1 MINFKEHD
9 GLLFKM
15 LEEPVPLREN
25 DENVLVRFITH
36 GVIGE
41 YVMEHWL
48 DCNQK
53 NVPIYVEGVDSDGD
67 VTVWID
73 DVHHCCPFPMFE
85 IIGTFVKEGS
95 ADWALYQMMQG
106 NKVRNRDWDG
116 GLHEKSLLYCQ
127 LIGETIKHNEG
138 CSALDVCLSD
148 WEAPYI
154 KNTGWQIYKEPKPK
168 PLLADAQVGDLCK
181 HRNGEW
187 SQIID
192 TNETY
197 IPGQP
202 IRTTLK
208 DSEGINRNFCLS
220 GSHFTMQFGGEYD
233 IVHTEPLAPKG
244 SVDWAWQMLKLGV
257 PVSHPAEGK
266 IQDTD
271 YTKERFVRCMAKTGW
286 QLYTKPKE
294 EQQPTKEPI
303 ANCKYCKH
311 VCTNSNV
318 DHCHMYEPKPESENI
333 IHGHIPADMHLKYIH
348 LFKVGDWVEC
358 KDLAGVPAQCK
369 VLEIRKHNVI
379 LECTTGHIWSL
390 PHNNIIRKLSPSEI
404 IVTIGCLSGTIAK
417 SCDPNYFLMLHSRP
431 ATDCNH
437 SMIRFSA
444 IDTETRSLVESLLKA
459 QKEEE

>member
-1 MINFKEHD
+1 MTNFKEHD

-154 KNTGWQIYKEPKPK
+154 KNTGWQIYKEPKP
-168 PLLADAQVGDLCK
+168 
-181 HRNGEW
+181 E
-187 SQIID
+187 SQ
-192 TNETY
+192 Y
-197 IPGQP
+197 
-202 IRTTLK
+202 
-208 DSEGINRNFCLS
+208 
-220 GSHFTMQFGGEYD
+220 
-233 IVHTEPLAPKG
+233 
-244 SVDWAWQMLKLGV
+244 
-257 PVSHPAEGK
+257 
-266 IQDTD
+266 
-271 YTKERFVRCMAKTGW
+271 
-286 QLYTKPKE
+286 
-294 EQQPTKEPI
+294 
-303 ANCKYCKH
+303 
-311 VCTNSNV
+311 
-318 DHCHMYEPKPESENI
+318 
-333 IHGHIPADMHLKYIH
+333 
-348 LFKVGDWVEC
+348 KVGDWVKC

-379 LECTTGHIWSL
+379 LECTTGHIWLL

-444 IDTETRSLVESLLKA
+444 IDKETRSLVESLLKA
-459 QKEEE
+459 QKEVQE

>member
-1 MINFKEHD
+1 MTNFKEHD

-53 NVPIYVEGVDSDGD
+53 NVPIYVKGVDSDGD
-67 VTVWID
+67 VIVWID

-154 KNTGWQIYKEPKPK
+154 KNTGWQIYKEPKP
-168 PLLADAQVGDLCK
+168 
-181 HRNGEW
+181 E
-187 SQIID
+187 SQ
-192 TNETY
+192 Y
-197 IPGQP
+197 
-202 IRTTLK
+202 
-208 DSEGINRNFCLS
+208 
-220 GSHFTMQFGGEYD
+220 
-233 IVHTEPLAPKG
+233 
-244 SVDWAWQMLKLGV
+244 
-257 PVSHPAEGK
+257 
-266 IQDTD
+266 
-271 YTKERFVRCMAKTGW
+271 
-286 QLYTKPKE
+286 
-294 EQQPTKEPI
+294 
-303 ANCKYCKH
+303 
-311 VCTNSNV
+311 
-318 DHCHMYEPKPESENI
+318 
-333 IHGHIPADMHLKYIH
+333 
-348 LFKVGDWVEC
+348 KVGDWVKC

-369 VLEIRKHNVI
+369 VLEISKHNVI

-431 ATDCNH
+431 ITDCNH
-437 SMIRFSA
+437 SMIRFTA
-444 IDTETRSLVESLLKA
+444 IDKETREFVEGLLEA
-459 QKEEE
+459 QEEE

>member
-1 MINFKEHD
+1 MTNFKEHD

-154 KNTGWQIYKEPKPK
+154 KNTGWQIYKEPKP
-168 PLLADAQVGDLCK
+168 
-181 HRNGEW
+181 E
-187 SQIID
+187 SQ
-192 TNETY
+192 Y
-197 IPGQP
+197 
-202 IRTTLK
+202 
-208 DSEGINRNFCLS
+208 
-220 GSHFTMQFGGEYD
+220 
-233 IVHTEPLAPKG
+233 
-244 SVDWAWQMLKLGV
+244 
-257 PVSHPAEGK
+257 
-266 IQDTD
+266 
-271 YTKERFVRCMAKTGW
+271 
-286 QLYTKPKE
+286 
-294 EQQPTKEPI
+294 
-303 ANCKYCKH
+303 
-311 VCTNSNV
+311 
-318 DHCHMYEPKPESENI
+318 
-333 IHGHIPADMHLKYIH
+333 
-348 LFKVGDWVEC
+348 KVGDWVKC

-369 VLEIRKHNVI
+369 VLEISKHNVI

-431 ATDCNH
+431 ITDCNH
-437 SMIRFSA
+437 SMIRFTA
-444 IDTETRSLVESLLKA
+444 IDKETREFVEGLLEA
-459 QKEEE
+459 QEDE

>member
-1 MINFKEHD
+1 MTNFKEHD

-53 NVPIYVEGVDSDGD
+53 NVPIYVKGVDSDGD

-154 KNTGWQIYKEPKPK
+154 KNTGWQIYKEPKP
-168 PLLADAQVGDLCK
+168 
-181 HRNGEW
+181 E
-187 SQIID
+187 SQ
-192 TNETY
+192 Y
-197 IPGQP
+197 
-202 IRTTLK
+202 
-208 DSEGINRNFCLS
+208 
-220 GSHFTMQFGGEYD
+220 
-233 IVHTEPLAPKG
+233 
-244 SVDWAWQMLKLGV
+244 
-257 PVSHPAEGK
+257 
-266 IQDTD
+266 
-271 YTKERFVRCMAKTGW
+271 
-286 QLYTKPKE
+286 
-294 EQQPTKEPI
+294 
-303 ANCKYCKH
+303 
-311 VCTNSNV
+311 
-318 DHCHMYEPKPESENI
+318 
-333 IHGHIPADMHLKYIH
+333 
-348 LFKVGDWVEC
+348 KVGDWVKC

-369 VLEIRKHNVI
+369 VLEISKHNVI

-431 ATDCNH
+431 ITDCNH
-437 SMIRFSA
+437 SMIRFTA
-444 IDTETRSLVESLLKA
+444 IDKETREFVEGLLEA
-459 QKEEE
+459 QEEE

>member
-1 MINFKEHD
+1 MTNFKEHD

-53 NVPIYVEGVDSDGD
+53 VPIYVKGVDRI
-67 VTVWID
+67 VWID

-154 KNTGWQIYKEPKPK
+154 KNTGWQIYKEPKP
-168 PLLADAQVGDLCK
+168 
-181 HRNGEW
+181 E
-187 SQIID
+187 SQ
-192 TNETY
+192 Y
-197 IPGQP
+197 
-202 IRTTLK
+202 
-208 DSEGINRNFCLS
+208 
-220 GSHFTMQFGGEYD
+220 
-233 IVHTEPLAPKG
+233 
-244 SVDWAWQMLKLGV
+244 
-257 PVSHPAEGK
+257 
-266 IQDTD
+266 
-271 YTKERFVRCMAKTGW
+271 
-286 QLYTKPKE
+286 
-294 EQQPTKEPI
+294 
-303 ANCKYCKH
+303 
-311 VCTNSNV
+311 
-318 DHCHMYEPKPESENI
+318 
-333 IHGHIPADMHLKYIH
+333 
-348 LFKVGDWVEC
+348 KVGDWVKC

-379 LECTTGHIWSL
+379 LECTTGHIWLL

-437 SMIRFSA
+437 SMIRFTA
-444 IDTETRSLVESLLKA
+444 IDKETREFVEGLLEA
-459 QKEEE
+459 QEEE

>member
-1 MINFKEHD
+1 MTNFKEHD

-154 KNTGWQIYKEPKPK
+154 KNTGWQIYKEPKP
-168 PLLADAQVGDLCK
+168 
-181 HRNGEW
+181 E
-187 SQIID
+187 SQ
-192 TNETY
+192 Y
-197 IPGQP
+197 
-202 IRTTLK
+202 
-208 DSEGINRNFCLS
+208 
-220 GSHFTMQFGGEYD
+220 
-233 IVHTEPLAPKG
+233 
-244 SVDWAWQMLKLGV
+244 
-257 PVSHPAEGK
+257 
-266 IQDTD
+266 
-271 YTKERFVRCMAKTGW
+271 
-286 QLYTKPKE
+286 
-294 EQQPTKEPI
+294 
-303 ANCKYCKH
+303 
-311 VCTNSNV
+311 
-318 DHCHMYEPKPESENI
+318 
-333 IHGHIPADMHLKYIH
+333 
-348 LFKVGDWVEC
+348 KVGDWVKC

-369 VLEIRKHNVI
+369 VLEISKHNVI

-390 PHNNIIRKLSPSEI
+390 PHNNIIRKLSPSEV
-404 IVTIGCLSGTIAK
+404 IVKIGCLSGTVRINGED
-417 SCDPNYFLMLHSRP
+417 CEHFLLKHSPGR
-431 ATDCNH
+431 AST
-437 SMIRFSA
+437 IRFDA
-444 IDTETRSLVESLLKA
+444 LDTETRELVESLLEA
-459 QKEEE
+459 QEEE

>member
-1 MINFKEHD
+1 MTNFKEHD

-154 KNTGWQIYKEPKPK
+154 KNTGWQIYKEPKP
-168 PLLADAQVGDLCK
+168 
-181 HRNGEW
+181 E
-187 SQIID
+187 SQ
-192 TNETY
+192 Y
-197 IPGQP
+197 
-202 IRTTLK
+202 
-208 DSEGINRNFCLS
+208 
-220 GSHFTMQFGGEYD
+220 
-233 IVHTEPLAPKG
+233 
-244 SVDWAWQMLKLGV
+244 
-257 PVSHPAEGK
+257 
-266 IQDTD
+266 
-271 YTKERFVRCMAKTGW
+271 
-286 QLYTKPKE
+286 
-294 EQQPTKEPI
+294 
-303 ANCKYCKH
+303 
-311 VCTNSNV
+311 
-318 DHCHMYEPKPESENI
+318 
-333 IHGHIPADMHLKYIH
+333 
-348 LFKVGDWVEC
+348 KVGDWVKC

-369 VLEIRKHNVI
+369 VLEISKHNVI

-417 SCDPNYFLMLHSRP
+417 SCDPNYFLMLHSCP
-431 ATDCNH
+431 ITDCNH
-437 SMIRFSA
+437 SMIRFTA
-444 IDTETRSLVESLLKA
+444 IDKETREFVEGLLDA
-459 QKEEE
+459 QEEEK